1 MDVIVLHVGKYCD
14 VCAPPLSDKQFRN
27 FSDTATCGESYNSR
41 MRKSLFI
48 ASAGVLLLLGACAS
62 QQTQPQ
68 AQQQAQPEFRTTA
81 TIKDIMDALVD
92 PGSDYIWDSVE
103 TVVSA
108 KGVEEKAPH
117 TDEDWKEVRNH
128 AIMLLEAT
136 NLLQI
141 PGRHVA
147 KSGEKSENPDVELGP
162 DQIEELIN
170 KDRASWIKYAHGL
183 HDATLDAFKA
193 IEAKDKDKL
202 LDAGDGIDNAC
213 EKCHLQYWYP
223 NERKPE
229 QAPSP
234 RKS

>member
-1 MDVIVLHVGKYCD
+1 MRRFCTLVL
-14 VCAPPLSDKQFRN
+14 
-27 FSDTATCGESYNSR
+27 
-41 MRKSLFI
+41 
-48 ASAGVLLLLGACAS
+48 AGVVTIFSNSCAQQKPQS
-62 QQTQPQ
+62 QQPL
-68 AQQQAQPEFRTTA
+68 AEYRTTA
-81 TIKDIMDALVD
+81 SVKDIMDSMVD
-92 PGSDYIWDSVE
+92 PGADYIWDSVE

-117 TDEDWKEVRNH
+117 TDEEWKNVRRH
-128 AIMLLEAT
+128 AIMLMEAT

-147 KSGEKSENPDVELGP
+147 KPGEKADDPKVELAP
-162 DQIEELIN
+162 EQIEEMIN

-183 HDATLDAFKA
+183 HDAAMEAFKA

-202 LDAGDGIDNAC
+202 LDVGNGIDEAC

-229 QAPSP
+229 SPSQ
-234 RKS
+234 RESSSSKS